1 MLSRRTSALHAHR
14 WSQPAMAYFV
24 TCCTQFRATGLNVP
38 PVEGVLH
45 KVVVASDAGR
55 DTVTAAFTIM
65 PDHIH
70 WLFTLGDRLSLGR
83 VIARLKSQSGHA
95 MAAARLEWQRDFFDH
110 RLRADE
116 TIERYGLYVFL
127 NPYRAGLITAD
138 EKWPHWWCPHP
149 ENLSFISELN
159 PAGTPPPE
167 WIGEP
172 AQADLETGE

>member
-1 MLSRRTSALHAHR
+1 MQWLQHGSSG
-14 WSQPAMAYFV
+14 SGIF
-24 TCCTQFRATGLNVP
+24 
-38 PVEGVLH
+38 
-45 KVVVASDAGR
+45 S
-55 DTVTAAFTIM
+55 TI
-65 PDHIH
+65 
-70 WLFTLGDRLSLGR
+70 
-83 VIARLKSQSGHA
+83 VC
-95 MAAARLEWQRDFFDH
+95 
-110 RLRADE
+110 ADE